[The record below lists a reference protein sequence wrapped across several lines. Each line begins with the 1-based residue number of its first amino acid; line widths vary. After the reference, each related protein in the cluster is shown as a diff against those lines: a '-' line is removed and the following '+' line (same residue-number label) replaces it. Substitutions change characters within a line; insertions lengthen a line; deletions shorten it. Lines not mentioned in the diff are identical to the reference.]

1 MKNHKLFAIILLLSL
16 ACSCGKSQ
24 EVASEKELVSKI
36 INLPAMG
43 IVNDLKSETFS
54 LVTLPE
60 KLGDQPG
67 QTVVDFSKANVVDAK
82 GEKADLI
89 TNSTVNVEGSYDDK
103 VIYAKK
109 VTVVSIPN
117 TNGTSLALLKKQY
130 LRTAD
135 LLKKLLGNKIPEN
148 FGDGWELENHGSLKD
163 KTSSRAFQYKKDDWQ
178 IVLVDDPMTVDR
190 YEITVY
196 GPNKFLWTG
205 KQTTSD
211 LIVETK

>member
-1 MKNHKLFAIILLLSL
+1 MKNHKIFAIILLLSL

-24 EVASEKELVSKI
+24 EVTSENESISKV

-60 KLGDQPG
+60 KLDDQPG
-67 QTVVDFSKANVVDAK
+67 QTVVDFSKANIVDAK
-82 GEKADLI
+82 GEKTDLLV
-89 TNSTVNVEGSYDDK
+89 NSTVNVEGSYDDK
-103 VIYAKK
+103 VLYAKK
-109 VTVVSIPN
+109 VTVVSVPII
-117 TNGTSLALLKKQY
+117 NGLSLPSVKKQY
-130 LRTAD
+130 LHTAD

-148 FGDGWELENHGSLKD
+148 FGNGWELENYGSLKD

-178 IVLVDDPMTVDR
+178 IVLVDDPSTVDK

-196 GPNKFLWTG
+196 GPDKFVWTG
-205 KQTTSD
+205 KQTASD